1 MKQSVYRAM
10 ILLLGSPMSSFQKR
24 TETALCRNLIFYY
37 CSLFIG
43 FQKLFCVCV
52 SGSCFFLNSVPKRE
66 RWNLNSLRRNKKCRQ
81 APLIPPIESFK
92 KGLSA
97 NLVFNFCLF
106 SKCQT
111 ARRVYL
117 SAFLVLLVDI
127 AVVWVSIRVSFDHG

>member
-1 MKQSVYRAM
+1 MKQSVCRAM
-10 ILLLGSPMSSFQKR
+10 ILLLGSLMSSFQKR
-24 TETALCRNLIFYY
+24 TEAALCRNLIFYY

-43 FQKLFCVCV
+43 FQKLCVCV
-52 SGSCFFLNSVPKRE
+52 SGSCFFLNSVPTRE
-66 RWNLNSLRRNKKCRQ
+66 RWNLNSLQRTKKCRQ
-81 APLIPPIESFK
+81 APLIPPIKSFK